1 MLALDDYLR
10 LLPKTELHCHFV
22 STMSAG
28 MLIAQA
34 EKHGVPVR
42 TTDPARLFDYR
53 DLRDFLVAFEAAHQV
68 LRTPDELAQVAFDGV
83 RTAAID
89 GALRYREYF
98 VNPQSFADVG
108 LGYRPLMDGIL
119 EGLRRAEAELG
130 VGFKVIVAIRKD
142 VTPAEAVQLVQ
153 HVADNPYPEVVGI
166 GADYLTA
173 EGAEDPARFADAYA
187 LARRVGLR
195 TTIHAG
201 ETPSASPDDVRAAI
215 DVLDVDRIDHG
226 YRVVDDPAL
235 LARVVESQIPFDAT
249 PISTT
254 ICSGWRLDPSHR
266 LATLIASGANVN
278 ISTDDAVFFR
288 TDLGREYREGLVAL
302 GVDARTA
309 RRLAL
314 NGVEAAFCS
323 DDEKAALR
331 ARFTGELLA
340 LDAMLEQAEAM

>member
-42 TTDPARLFDYR
+42 TTDPEQLFDYR

-83 RTAAID
+83 RTAAMD

-98 VNPQSFADVG
+98 VNPQSFAEVG
-108 LGYRPLMDGIL
+108 LGYRPLMDGVL
-119 EGLRRAEAELG
+119 EGLRRAQADFG
-130 VGFKVIVAIRKD
+130 VGFAVIVAIRKD
-142 VTPAEAVQLVQ
+142 VSPAEAVQLVQ
-153 HVADNPYPEVVGI
+153 HVADNPYPEVVAI

-173 EGAEDPARFADAYA
+173 EGTEDPARFADAYS

-215 DVLDVDRIDHG
+215 DVLGVERIDHG
-226 YRVVDDPAL
+226 YRVVDDPEL
-235 LARVVESQIPFDAT
+235 LARVVDSQIPFDAT

-266 LATLIASGANVN
+266 LAKLIASGANVN

-340 LDAMLEQAEAM
+340 LDAMLEPAEAM

>member
-1 MLALDDYLR
+1 MLSLDDYLR

-34 EKHGVPVR
+34 EKHGVPLA
-42 TTDPARLFDYR
+42 TTDPAALFDYR
-53 DLRDFLVAFEAAHQV
+53 DLADFLVAFEAAHQV
-68 LRTPDELAQVAFDGV
+68 LRTPDELAAVAYDGV
-83 RTAAID
+83 RAAAAA

-98 VNPQSFADVG
+98 VNPQSFAEVG
-108 LGYRPLMDGIL
+108 LGYRPLMDGVI
-119 EGLRRAEAELG
+119 EGLRRAEADFG
-130 VGFKVIVAIRKD
+130 VGFSVIVAIRKD
-142 VTPAEAVQLVQ
+142 VTPQQAVELVQLV
-153 HVADNPYPEVVGI
+153 ADEAVPEVVGI

-173 EGAEDPARFADAYA
+173 EGTEDPARFADAYA
-187 LARRVGLR
+187 LAQRLGYA

-201 ETPSASPDDVRAAI
+201 ETPNAGPEDVRAAL
-215 DVLDVDRIDHG
+215 DVLHVDRIDHG
-226 YRVVDDPAL
+226 YRVVDDPEL
-235 LARVVESQIPFDAT
+235 LARVVDEQVPFDAT

-254 ICSGWRLDPSHR
+254 ICSGWELGPDHR
-266 LATLIASGANVN
+266 LARLIASGANVN

-302 GVDARTA
+302 GVDAATA

-323 DDEKAALR
+323 PDAKAALR
-331 ARFTGELLA
+331 ARFQGELLA
-340 LDAMLEQAEAM
+340 LDAALEASTA

>member
-34 EKHGVPVR
+34 ERYGVPVR
-42 TTDPARLFDYR
+42 TTDPAELFDYA
-53 DLRDFLVAFEAAHQV
+53 DLREFLVAFEAAHQV
-68 LRTPDELAQVAFDGV
+68 LRTPEELAQVAYDGV
-83 RTAAID
+83 RLAAIE

-98 VNPQSFADVG
+98 INPHSFAGVG
-108 LGYRPLMDGIL
+108 VGYRPLMDGVL
-119 EGLRRAEAELG
+119 DGLRAAERDFG
-130 VGFKVIVAIRKD
+130 VGFKVVVAIRKD
-142 VTPAEAVQLVQ
+142 VTPAEAVELVQLV
-153 HVADNPYPEVVGI
+153 ADTPYPEVVGI

-173 EGAEDPARFADAYA
+173 EGAEDPARFAEAYR
-187 LARRVGLR
+187 LAKRVGLK

-201 ETPSASPDDVRAAI
+201 ETPHSGPEDVRAAL
-215 DVLDVDRIDHG
+215 DVLHVDRIDHG
-226 YRVVDDPAL
+226 YRVVDDPDL
-235 LARVVESQIPFDAT
+235 LARVVDEQVPFDAT

-254 ICSGWRLDPSHR
+254 ICSGWHLDPEHR
-266 LATLIASGANVN
+266 LATLIAAGANVN
-278 ISTDDAVFFR
+278 ISTDDALFFR

-302 GVDARTA
+302 GVDAATA

-323 DDEKAALR
+323 DEEKAALR

-340 LDAMLEQAEAM
+340 LDAAFAESAA